1 MRLAGNR
8 REVKTMQGRIPWMM
22 SFVMLLGTAPVW
34 AAETIV
40 PVSMTPSDVRTQS
53 ARPADDE
60 PTPTSARGATSIMS
74 LPSLQTIQAVV
85 NGRRLVP
92 GR

>member
-1 MRLAGNR
+1 
-8 REVKTMQGRIPWMM
+8 MQGRIPWML
-22 SFVMLLGTAPVW
+22 SLVVLLGTAPVF

-40 PVSMTPSDVRTQS
+40 PVSVTPSDARAQS
-53 ARPADDE
+53 ARPADGE
-60 PTPTSARGATSIMS
+60 PTSDSARGATSIMS

-92 GR
+92 AR

>member
-8 REVKTMQGRIPWMM
+8 REVKTMQGRIPWML
-22 SFVMLLGTAPVW
+22 SLVVLLGTPPVW

-40 PVSMTPSDVRTQS
+40 PVSVRPAEVRTET
-53 ARPADDE
+53 ARPADE
-60 PTPTSARGATSIMS
+60 RTPASPRGTTSIMS
-74 LPSLQTIQAVV
+74 LPSLETIQAVV